1 MSSAADPSGR
11 GFKPPRLGVGHMAFQ
26 VFVEEDVRIEEKD
39 YYMGLEPMLEASDVA
54 VTFLPSREGG
64 EIRADE
70 LADADAFVSARDRL
84 TADSLARADDL
95 RIVTRGGAGFDN
107 LDLDALADHGVVAC
121 HAPQG
126 PTQSVAEATVM
137 MLTACAHNTR
147 RADRMVREE
156 GFGGRIENMGVE
168 LQDSTV
174 GIVGLGLIGSRV
186 VELLEAL
193 DPEIIAHDP
202 YVPASRADELGVE
215 LVDRETVLDRSDLVS
230 LHVPL
235 TEETHHM
242 LGRESFRRMKE
253 SAHLVNTTRGGIY
266 PDEELAAAI
275 RDGDI
280 AGAAIDVF
288 EGEPDV
294 AGNPLLELEDCL
306 MTPHSAG
313 INRQSM
319 ERIGNIMSESILN
332 VKDGELPI
340 NILNPEVYDEPVP
353 EDNLT
358 PSFRPEEA
366 TRRSSAPDAR

>member
-1 MSSAADPSGR
+1 
-11 GFKPPRLGVGHMAFQ
+11 MAFQ
-26 VFVEEDVRIEEKD
+26 VFVEEDVRIEEMD
-39 YYMGLEPMLEASDVA
+39 YCMGLEPLLEASDVE
-54 VTFLPSREGG
+54 VTFLPPREGD
-64 EIRADE
+64 EIGADE
-70 LADADAFVSARDRL
+70 LAGAEAFVSARDLL

-107 LDLDALADHGVVAC
+107 LDLDALTERGVVAC

-147 RADRMVREE
+147 RADRTVRERGFE
-156 GFGGRIENMGVE
+156 GRMENMGSE
-168 LQDSTV
+168 LQASTV

-186 VELLEAL
+186 VELLAPY

-202 YVPASRADELGVE
+202 YVPASRAEELGVE
-215 LVDRETVLDRSDLVS
+215 LVDRETVLARSDLLS

-242 LGRESFRRMKE
+242 LGRDDFRAMKG
-253 SAHLVNTTRGGIY
+253 SASLVNTTRGGIY
-266 PDEELAAAI
+266 PDEELAAAL
-275 RDGDI
+275 R
-280 AGAAIDVF
+280 AGELDSAAIDVF

-294 AGNPLLELEDCL
+294 EGNPLLKLEDCL

-313 INRQSM
+313 INREGM
-319 ERIGNIMSESILN
+319 ERIGHLMSESILN

-353 EDNLT
+353 EENLT

-366 TRRSSAPDAR
+366 TRRSSPPDA